1 MVLVFFGVCRELGL
15 AIIYH
20 KFETDTLLRC
30 MWATNSMIQSIV
42 KQLQSRKLGMAAI
55 VLLCAS
61 SAAGGLWASAS
72 AQADQPAVTIQNA
85 TALLVAVS
93 SVVGAIAG
101 IAISIVNVIKS
112 KNGDATNYD
121 AILKIAE
128 SLEQTDEW
136 IQQNQE
142 KIRKLVEALERL
154 SKQNA
159 DTLTENSLSSKALE
173 REIGE
178 DERDLK
184 KIYPIVPKENPF
196 R

>member
-1 MVLVFFGVCRELGL
+1 
-15 AIIYH
+15 
-20 KFETDTLLRC
+20 
-30 MWATNSMIQSIV
+30 MIQSIV

-55 VLLCAS
+55 VLLCGS

-72 AQADQPAVTIQNA
+72 AQSDQPAVTLQNA
-85 TALLVAVS
+85 TALLVAIS

-112 KNGDATNYD
+112 KSGDATNYD

-142 KIRKLVEALERL
+142 KIRKLVEALERV

-159 DTLTENSLSSKALE
+159 DTLTENSLSSKALA

>member
-1 MVLVFFGVCRELGL
+1 
-15 AIIYH
+15 
-20 KFETDTLLRC
+20 
-30 MWATNSMIQSIV
+30 MIQSIV
-42 KQLQSRKLGMAAI
+42 KQLQSRKLVIAAI
-55 VLLCAS
+55 VLLCVS
-61 SAAGGLWASAS
+61 SASGGLWASAS
-72 AQADQPAVTIQNA
+72 AQLDQPAVSIQNA
-85 TALLVAVS
+85 TALLVAIS

-142 KIRKLVEALERL
+142 KIRKLVEALERV

-159 DTLTENSLSSKALE
+159 DTLTENSLSSKALA

>member
-1 MVLVFFGVCRELGL
+1 
-15 AIIYH
+15 
-20 KFETDTLLRC
+20 
-30 MWATNSMIQSIV
+30 MIQYIV
-42 KQLQSRKLGMAAI
+42 KQLQSRKLVMAAI
-55 VLLCAS
+55 VLLCGS
-61 SAAGGLWASAS
+61 SAAGGLLASAS
-72 AQADQPAVTIQNA
+72 AQSDQPAVTIQNA
-85 TALLVAVS
+85 TALLVAIS

-159 DTLTENSLSSKALE
+159 DTLTENSLSSKALA

>member
-1 MVLVFFGVCRELGL
+1 
-15 AIIYH
+15 
-20 KFETDTLLRC
+20 
-30 MWATNSMIQSIV
+30 MIQSIV
-42 KQLQSRKLGMAAI
+42 KQSQSRKLVMVAI
-55 VLLCAS
+55 VLLCGS
-61 SAAGGLWASAS
+61 SAVGGLWASAS
-72 AQADQPAVTIQNA
+72 AQSDQPAVTIQNA
-85 TALLVAVS
+85 TALLVAIS

-101 IAISIVNVIKS
+101 IAISIINVIKS

-142 KIRKLVEALERL
+142 KISKLVEALERV

-159 DTLTENSLSSKALE
+159 DTLTENSLSSKALV

-184 KIYPIVPKENPF
+184 KIHPIIPERNPF

>member
-1 MVLVFFGVCRELGL
+1 
-15 AIIYH
+15 
-20 KFETDTLLRC
+20 
-30 MWATNSMIQSIV
+30 MIQSIV
-42 KQLQSRKLGMAAI
+42 KQLQSRKLVMAAI
-55 VLLCAS
+55 ILLCGS
-61 SAAGGLWASAS
+61 SSAGGLWASAS
-72 AQADQPAVTIQNA
+72 AQLDQPAVTIQNA
-85 TALLVAVS
+85 TALLVAIS

-142 KIRKLVEALERL
+142 KIRKLVEALERV

-159 DTLTENSLSSKALE
+159 DTLTENSLSSRALA

>member
-1 MVLVFFGVCRELGL
+1 
-15 AIIYH
+15 
-20 KFETDTLLRC
+20 
-30 MWATNSMIQSIV
+30 MIQSIV
-42 KQLQSRKLGMAAI
+42 KQLQSKKLGMAAI
-55 VLLCAS
+55 VLLCGS
-61 SAAGGLWASAS
+61 SAAGGLWVSAS
-72 AQADQPAVTIQNA
+72 AQSGQPAVTIQNA
-85 TALLVAVS
+85 TALLVAIS

-142 KIRKLVEALERL
+142 KIRKLVEALERV

-159 DTLTENSLSSKALE
+159 DTLTENSLSSRALE

-184 KIYPIVPKENPF
+184 KIYPIVPEKNPF